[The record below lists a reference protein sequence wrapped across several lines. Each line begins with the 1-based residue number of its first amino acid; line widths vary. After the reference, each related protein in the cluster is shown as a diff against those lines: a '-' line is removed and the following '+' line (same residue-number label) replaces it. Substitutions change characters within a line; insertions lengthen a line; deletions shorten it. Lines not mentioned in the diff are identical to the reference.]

1 MSSLPDERTKVE
13 LPLAEQLKGMGWRH
27 LEGDIDVPYL
37 TERQSFREA
46 LLVGRLREGIRRINL
61 DESGKPWLDDVR
73 VNAAVGDLERLGA
86 YKLIEANQVATVL
99 LIKGTQV
106 EGDPERHGGREQTVR
121 FIDFENLE
129 RNDFLAIN
137 QFRVDCPGG
146 RTFIVPDIVLF
157 VNGIPSGPARRIGTP
172 LRLKPPVRIDLEIAA
187 GKFHRF
193 ARRRSSRSPNPFSP

>member
-106 EGDPERHGGREQTVR
+106 E
-121 FIDFENLE
+121 
-129 RNDFLAIN
+129 
-137 QFRVDCPGG
+137 
-146 RTFIVPDIVLF
+146 
-157 VNGIPSGPARRIGTP
+157 
-172 LRLKPPVRIDLEIAA
+172 
-187 GKFHRF
+187 
-193 ARRRSSRSPNPFSP
+193 